1 MNKLHQLLNN
11 EKIQLLLFTI
21 AALIIGGILQNN

>member
-1 MNKLHQLLNN
+1 MNKIQQLLNN

>member
-1 MNKLHQLLNN
+1 MKHLQQLLVN

-21 AALIIGGILQNN
+21 VALIIGGYLQNN

>member
-1 MNKLHQLLNN
+1 MNKLQQLLNN

-21 AALIIGGILQNN
+21 LALIIGGYIQNN

>member
-1 MNKLHQLLNN
+1 MKQLQQLLSN

-21 AALIIGGILQNN
+21 IALIIGGYLQNN

>member
-1 MNKLHQLLNN
+1 MKQLQVLFRN

-21 AALIIGGILQNN
+21 VALIIGGYLQTH

>member
-1 MNKLHQLLNN
+1 MKQLQQLLVN

-21 AALIIGGILQNN
+21 LALIIGGYLQNN

>member
-1 MNKLHQLLNN
+1 MNKLHQLLSN

-21 AALIIGGILQNN
+21 AALIIGGYLQTH

>member
-1 MNKLHQLLNN
+1 MKQLQQLLSN

-21 AALIIGGILQNN
+21 LALIIGGYLQNN

>member
-1 MNKLHQLLNN
+1 MNKLHQLLSN

-21 AALIIGGILQNN
+21 ATLIIGGYLQTH